1 MYQQN
6 LSYETSISIPST
18 EDINDKRNDLSNE
31 TLTQVSFSKI
41 IKGTFIEMKES
52 NKLRK

>member
-6 LSYETSISIPST
+6 FSYDTSVSIPST

-31 TLTQVSFSKI
+31 TLTQVSFSKM
-41 IKGTFIEMKES
+41 IKGTIIEMK
-52 NKLRK
+52 KMQKRKI